1 MWNIVRRRSMLYTAA
16 AVKSWINWHMG
27 HASLSCEGTINV
39 IVIVYDNR
47 RCSGGIVGEM
57 RSIMINTQN
66 EYSFIPFCAIIVLC
80 QCDNACIQ
88 QYIRP
93 NATQCCWHCWLHQQY
108 PQQIN
113 QLCKMLLHPDIKWL
127 QTQPARARTR
137 SASSYV
143 SYDSLSRPPL
153 LSPSPP
159 EVEILNTTTLHRDW
173 FQCWGTSERQKQT
186 WSESCLSG
194 DIVIVATKP
203 HLYLV
208 GVSWMEESG
217 GDV

>member
-1 MWNIVRRRSMLYTAA
+1 
-16 AVKSWINWHMG
+16 MG
-27 HASLSCEGTINV
+27 HASLFCEGTINV

-57 RSIMINTQN
+57 RSILINTQN

-137 SASSYV
+137 SASQV
-143 SYDSLSRPPL
+143 
-153 LSPSPP
+153 
-159 EVEILNTTTLHRDW
+159 NKAKK
-173 FQCWGTSERQKQT
+173 F
-186 WSESCLSG
+186 CLSVRNRLFL
-194 DIVIVATKP
+194 IEFLRLWIPA
-203 HLYLV
+203 
-208 GVSWMEESG
+208 
-217 GDV
+217 